1 MQLRIYF
8 KIKQSGV
15 GMLNLRKKILVAIDG
30 SPYSDKAAEEA
41 VRMAAGNRSQFK
53 SKVFAL
59 LVVPNA
65 QSSSY
70 SDFVPV
76 KPLTETEQWED
87 LRKRIFYI
95 VEKSAAEYDVPLE
108 MIVEAGEPAEKLV
121 EFAKQEGID
130 VIVIGSS
137 GKGFLER
144 RLKGSVSRRVAELAP
159 CSVYLVRA

>member
-1 MQLRIYF
+1 LQLRIYF

>member
-1 MQLRIYF
+1 MLFR
-8 KIKQSGV
+8 SAA
-15 GMLNLRKKILVAIDG
+15 MLNLRKKILVAIDG

-76 KPLTETEQWED
+76 KPLTETEQWEE

-108 MIVEAGEPAEKLV
+108 MIVEAGEPADKLV
-121 EFAKQEGID
+121 EFAKQEEID

>member
-1 MQLRIYF
+1 
-8 KIKQSGV
+8 
-15 GMLNLRKKILVAIDG
+15 MLNLRKKILVAIDG

-76 KPLTETEQWED
+76 KPLTETKEWDE

-95 VEKSAAEYDVPLE
+95 IEKSAAEYDVPLE

-121 EFAKQEGID
+121 EFAKQEGVD

>member
-1 MQLRIYF
+1 
-8 KIKQSGV
+8 
-15 GMLNLRKKILVAIDG
+15 MLNLRKKILVAIDG

-41 VRMAAGNRSQFK
+41 VRIAAGNRSQFK
-53 SKVFAL
+53 SKIFAL

-76 KPLTETEQWED
+76 KPLTETEQWEE

-95 VEKSAAEYDVPLE
+95 IEKSAAEYDVPLE
-108 MIVEAGEPAEKLV
+108 MIVEAGEPAETLV
-121 EFAKQEGID
+121 EFARTEGVD
-130 VIVIGSS
+130 LIVIGSS
-137 GKGFLER
+137 SKGFIESK
-144 RLKGSVSRRVAELAP
+144 LKGSVSRRVAEMAH

>member
-1 MQLRIYF
+1 
-8 KIKQSGV
+8 
-15 GMLNLRKKILVAIDG
+15 MLNLRKKILVAIDG
-30 SPYSDKAAEEA
+30 SPFSDKAAEEA

-59 LVVPNA
+59 LVVPNTE
-65 QSSSY
+65 SSSY

-87 LRKRIFYI
+87 IRKRIFYI
-95 VEKSAAEYDVPLE
+95 VEKSAAEYEVPLE

>member
-1 MQLRIYF
+1 MI
-8 KIKQSGV
+8 
-15 GMLNLRKKILVAIDG
+15 NLRKKILVAIDG

-53 SKVFAL
+53 SKVYAM

-87 LRKRIFYI
+87 IRKRIFYI
-95 VEKSAAEYDVPLE
+95 IEKSAAEYDVPLE

-121 EFAKQEGID
+121 EFARQEGID

-137 GKGFLER
+137 GKGFIQR
-144 RLKGSVSRRVAELAP
+144 RLKGSVSHKVAELSP

>member
-1 MQLRIYF
+1 
-8 KIKQSGV
+8 
-15 GMLNLRKKILVAIDG
+15 MLNLRKKILVAIDG

-53 SKVFAL
+53 SKIYAL

-65 QSSSY
+65 QSSTY

-76 KPLTETEQWED
+76 KPLTETEQWEEI
-87 LRKRIFYI
+87 RKRIFYI
-95 VEKSAAEYDVPLE
+95 IEKSAAEYDIPLE

-121 EFAKQEGID
+121 EFARQEGID

-137 GKGFLER
+137 GKGFLQR
-144 RLKGSVSRRVAELAP
+144 RLKGSVSHRVAATAP

>member
-1 MQLRIYF
+1 
-8 KIKQSGV
+8 
-15 GMLNLRKKILVAIDG
+15 MLNLRKKILVAIDG

-76 KPLTETEQWED
+76 KPLTETERWDD

-121 EFAKQEGID
+121 EFAKQEEID

>member
-1 MQLRIYF
+1 
-8 KIKQSGV
+8 
-15 GMLNLRKKILVAIDG
+15 MLNLRKKILVAIDG

-41 VRMAAGNRSQFK
+41 VRIAAGNRSQFK
-53 SKVFAL
+53 SKIYAL

-76 KPLTETEQWED
+76 KPLTETEEWED

-95 VEKSAAEYDVPLE
+95 IEKSAAEYDVPLE
-108 MIVEAGEPAEKLV
+108 MIVEAGEPADKMI
-121 EFAKQEGID
+121 EFAKQEG
-130 VIVIGSS
+130 VHLIVIGSS

>member
-1 MQLRIYF
+1 
-8 KIKQSGV
+8 
-15 GMLNLRKKILVAIDG
+15 MLNLRKKILVAIDG

-53 SKVFAL
+53 SKIYAL
-59 LVVPNA
+59 LVVPNV

-76 KPLTETEQWED
+76 KPLTETENWEEI
-87 LRKRIFYI
+87 RKRIFYI
-95 VEKSAAEYDVPLE
+95 IEKSAAEYDIPLE
-108 MIVEAGEPAEKLV
+108 MIVEAGEPAEKLI
-121 EFAKQEGID
+121 EFAQQEGVD

-137 GKGFLER
+137 GKGFLQR
-144 RLKGSVSRRVAELAP
+144 RLKGSVSHRVAELAP

>member
-1 MQLRIYF
+1 
-8 KIKQSGV
+8 
-15 GMLNLRKKILVAIDG
+15 MLNLRKKILVAIDG

-41 VRMAAGNRSQFK
+41 VRMAACNRSQFK
-53 SKVFAL
+53 SKEFAL

-70 SDFVPV
+70 SDFVPI
-76 KPLTETEQWED
+76 KPLTETEQWEE

-121 EFAKQEGID
+121 EFAKQEGVD

-137 GKGFLER
+137 GKGLLER
-144 RLKGSVSRRVAELAP
+144 RLKGSVSRRVAELAT

>member
-1 MQLRIYF
+1 
-8 KIKQSGV
+8 
-15 GMLNLRKKILVAIDG
+15 MLNLRKKILVAIDG

-41 VRMAAGNRSQFK
+41 IRMAAGNRSQFK

-76 KPLTETEQWED
+76 KPLTETEQWD
-87 LRKRIFYI
+87 DIRKRIFYI
-95 VEKSAAEYDVPLE
+95 IEKSAAEYDVPLE

-121 EFAKQEGID
+121 EFALQEEVD

-144 RLKGSVSRRVAELAP
+144 KLKGSVSKRVAELAP

>member
-1 MQLRIYF
+1 
-8 KIKQSGV
+8 
-15 GMLNLRKKILVAIDG
+15 MLNLRKKILVAIDG

-76 KPLTETEQWED
+76 KPLTETERWDD

-121 EFAKQEGID
+121 EFAKQENID